1 MSGFAADFI
10 KPYSRGG
17 EAGKWTPLQPSG
29 QRPVKPENLSPTDY
43 PTNTL
48 AHELTIS
55 KEVFFMQTRPFS
67 PDIIFTSI
75 PALLPYLAVTLVVGV
90 TSILTGSIIGMLLAW
105 AKLSGHKAIRALAD
119 GYTYI
124 IRCTPSIVL
133 LFIVFYG
140 LPKFMEAEFGID
152 MDNLSRAIFVIIT
165 FTFLF
170 GAYVSEVFRSAYET
184 VDRGQYEAAVTIGLS
199 PEQAFFRVML
209 PQAAVIALPNFG
221 NSVINLMKESALAYT
236 IGLIDLLGRT
246 NLIISKNYG
255 AYGVELYVACLLIY
269 WGLSFLIEQAFL
281 RMESYL
287 GRGRLKA

>member
-1 MSGFAADFI
+1 
-10 KPYSRGG
+10 
-17 EAGKWTPLQPSG
+17 
-29 QRPVKPENLSPTDY
+29 
-43 PTNTL
+43 
-48 AHELTIS
+48 
-55 KEVFFMQTRPFS
+55 MQTRPFS

-75 PALLPYLAVTLVVGV
+75 PALLPYLTVTLVVGV
-90 TSILTGSIIGMLLAW
+90 TSILTGSILGMLLAW
-105 AKLSGHKAIRALAD
+105 AKLSGHKVIRALAD

-165 FTFLF
+165 FTLLF

-209 PQAAVIALPNFG
+209 PQAAMIALPNFG

-269 WGLSFLIEQAFL
+269 WALSFLIEQAFL

>member
-1 MSGFAADFI
+1 
-10 KPYSRGG
+10 
-17 EAGKWTPLQPSG
+17 
-29 QRPVKPENLSPTDY
+29 
-43 PTNTL
+43 
-48 AHELTIS
+48 
-55 KEVFFMQTRPFS
+55 MQTRPFS
-67 PDIIFTSI
+67 PEMIFTSI

-90 TSILTGSIIGMLLAW
+90 TSILTGSLLGMLLAW
-105 AKLSGHKAIRALAD
+105 AKLSGHRVIGMAAD

-140 LPKFMEAEFGID
+140 LPKFMESEFGID
-152 MDNLSRAIFVIIT
+152 MDNLSRAVFVIIT
-165 FTFLF
+165 FTLLF
-170 GAYVSEVFRSAYET
+170 GAYVSEVFRSAYEA

-199 PEQAFFRVML
+199 PLQAFFRVML

-221 NSVINLMKESALAYT
+221 NSVINLLKESALAYT

-246 NLIISKNYG
+246 NLIIAKNYG
-255 AYGVELYVACLLIY
+255 AYGIELYVACLLIY
-269 WGLSFLIEQAFL
+269 WGLSIIIEQAFL

>member
-1 MSGFAADFI
+1 
-10 KPYSRGG
+10 
-17 EAGKWTPLQPSG
+17 
-29 QRPVKPENLSPTDY
+29 
-43 PTNTL
+43 
-48 AHELTIS
+48 
-55 KEVFFMQTRPFS
+55 MQTRPFS

-75 PALLPYLAVTLVVGV
+75 PALLPYLTVTLVVGV
-90 TSILTGSIIGMLLAW
+90 TSILTGSILGMLLAW
-105 AKLSGHKAIRALAD
+105 AKLSGHKVIRALAD

-152 MDNLSRAIFVIIT
+152 LDDLSRAVFVIIT
-165 FTFLF
+165 FTLLF

-184 VDRGQYEAAVTIGLS
+184 VDKGQYEASVTIGLS
-199 PEQAFFRVML
+199 PKQAFFRVML

-246 NLIISKNYG
+246 NLIIAKNYG
-255 AYGVELYVACLLIY
+255 AYGIELYVACLLIY
-269 WGLSFLIEQAFL
+269 WGLSLVIEQAFL

-287 GRGRLKA
+287 DRGRLKA

>member
-1 MSGFAADFI
+1 
-10 KPYSRGG
+10 
-17 EAGKWTPLQPSG
+17 
-29 QRPVKPENLSPTDY
+29 
-43 PTNTL
+43 
-48 AHELTIS
+48 
-55 KEVFFMQTRPFS
+55 MQTRPFS

-90 TSILTGSIIGMLLAW
+90 TSILTGSILGMLLAW
-105 AKLSGHKAIRALAD
+105 AKLSGHKVIRALAD

-165 FTFLF
+165 FTLLF

-184 VDRGQYEAAVTIGLS
+184 VDRGQYEAAMTIGLS
-199 PEQAFFRVML
+199 PKQAFFRVML

>member
-1 MSGFAADFI
+1 
-10 KPYSRGG
+10 
-17 EAGKWTPLQPSG
+17 
-29 QRPVKPENLSPTDY
+29 
-43 PTNTL
+43 
-48 AHELTIS
+48 
-55 KEVFFMQTRPFS
+55 MQTRPFS

-90 TSILTGSIIGMLLAW
+90 TSILTGSILGMLLAW
-105 AKLSGHKAIRALAD
+105 AKLSGHKVIRALAD

-165 FTFLF
+165 FTLLF

-199 PEQAFFRVML
+199 PKQAFFRVML

>member
-1 MSGFAADFI
+1 
-10 KPYSRGG
+10 
-17 EAGKWTPLQPSG
+17 
-29 QRPVKPENLSPTDY
+29 
-43 PTNTL
+43 
-48 AHELTIS
+48 
-55 KEVFFMQTRPFS
+55 MQTRPFS

-90 TSILTGSIIGMLLAW
+90 TSILTGSIMGMLLAW
-105 AKLSGHKAIRALAD
+105 AKLSGHKVIRALAD

-199 PEQAFFRVML
+199 PKQAFFRVML

-269 WGLSFLIEQAFL
+269 WALSFLIEQAFL

>member
-1 MSGFAADFI
+1 
-10 KPYSRGG
+10 
-17 EAGKWTPLQPSG
+17 
-29 QRPVKPENLSPTDY
+29 
-43 PTNTL
+43 
-48 AHELTIS
+48 
-55 KEVFFMQTRPFS
+55 MQTRPFS

-90 TSILTGSIIGMLLAW
+90 TSILTGSILGMLLAW
-105 AKLSGHKAIRALAD
+105 AKLSGHKVIRALAD

-152 MDNLSRAIFVIIT
+152 LDDLSRAVFVIIT
-165 FTFLF
+165 FTLLF

-199 PEQAFFRVML
+199 PKQAFFRVML

-246 NLIISKNYG
+246 NLIIAKNYG
-255 AYGVELYVACLLIY
+255 AYGIELYVACLLIY
-269 WGLSFLIEQAFL
+269 WGLSLVIEQAFL

-287 GRGRLKA
+287 DRGRLKA

>member
-1 MSGFAADFI
+1 
-10 KPYSRGG
+10 
-17 EAGKWTPLQPSG
+17 
-29 QRPVKPENLSPTDY
+29 
-43 PTNTL
+43 
-48 AHELTIS
+48 
-55 KEVFFMQTRPFS
+55 MQTRPFS

-75 PALLPYLAVTLVVGV
+75 PALLPYLTVTLVVGV
-90 TSILTGSIIGMLLAW
+90 TSILTGSILGMLLAW
-105 AKLSGHKAIRALAD
+105 AKLSGHKVIRALAD

-152 MDNLSRAIFVIIT
+152 LDDLSRAVFVIIT
-165 FTFLF
+165 FTLLF
-170 GAYVSEVFRSAYET
+170 EAYVSEVFRSAYET
-184 VDRGQYEAAVTIGLS
+184 VDKGQYEAAVTIGLS
-199 PEQAFFRVML
+199 PKQAFFRVML

-246 NLIISKNYG
+246 NLIIAKNYG
-255 AYGVELYVACLLIY
+255 AYGIELYVACLLIY
-269 WGLSFLIEQAFL
+269 WGLSLVIEQAFL

-287 GRGRLKA
+287 DRGRLKA

>member
-1 MSGFAADFI
+1 M
-10 KPYSRGG
+10 
-17 EAGKWTPLQPSG
+17 
-29 QRPVKPENLSPTDY
+29 
-43 PTNTL
+43 
-48 AHELTIS
+48 
-55 KEVFFMQTRPFS
+55 
-67 PDIIFTSI
+67 
-75 PALLPYLAVTLVVGV
+75 GV
-90 TSILTGSIIGMLLAW
+90 TSILTGSILGMLLAW
-105 AKLSGHKAIRALAD
+105 AKLSGHKVIRALAD

-140 LPKFMEAEFGID
+140 LPKFTEAEFGID

-165 FTFLF
+165 FTLLF

-199 PEQAFFRVML
+199 PKQAFFRVML

-269 WGLSFLIEQAFL
+269 WALSFLIEQAFL

>member
-1 MSGFAADFI
+1 
-10 KPYSRGG
+10 
-17 EAGKWTPLQPSG
+17 
-29 QRPVKPENLSPTDY
+29 
-43 PTNTL
+43 
-48 AHELTIS
+48 
-55 KEVFFMQTRPFS
+55 MQTRPFS

-75 PALLPYLAVTLVVGV
+75 PALLPYLTVTLVVGV
-90 TSILTGSIIGMLLAW
+90 TSILTGSILGMLLAW
-105 AKLSGHKAIRALAD
+105 AKLSGHKVIRALAD

-152 MDNLSRAIFVIIT
+152 MDDLSRAVFVIIT
-165 FTFLF
+165 FTLLF

-184 VDRGQYEAAVTIGLS
+184 VDKGQYEAAVTIGLS

-269 WGLSFLIEQAFL
+269 WALSFLIEQAFL

>member
-1 MSGFAADFI
+1 
-10 KPYSRGG
+10 
-17 EAGKWTPLQPSG
+17 
-29 QRPVKPENLSPTDY
+29 
-43 PTNTL
+43 
-48 AHELTIS
+48 
-55 KEVFFMQTRPFS
+55 MQTRPFS

-90 TSILTGSIIGMLLAW
+90 TSILTGSILGMLMAW
-105 AKLSGHKAIRALAD
+105 AKLSGHKVIRALAD

-165 FTFLF
+165 FTLLF

-209 PQAAVIALPNFG
+209 PQAAMIALPNFG

-269 WGLSFLIEQAFL
+269 WALSFLIEQAFL

>member
-1 MSGFAADFI
+1 
-10 KPYSRGG
+10 
-17 EAGKWTPLQPSG
+17 
-29 QRPVKPENLSPTDY
+29 
-43 PTNTL
+43 
-48 AHELTIS
+48 
-55 KEVFFMQTRPFS
+55 MQTRPFS

-75 PALLPYLAVTLVVGV
+75 PALLPYLTVTLVVGM
-90 TSILTGSIIGMLLAW
+90 TSILTGSILGMLLAW
-105 AKLSGHKAIRALAD
+105 AKLSGHKVIRALAD

-152 MDNLSRAIFVIIT
+152 LDDLSRAVFVIIT
-165 FTFLF
+165 FTLLF

-184 VDRGQYEAAVTIGLS
+184 VDKGQYEAAVTIGLS
-199 PEQAFFRVML
+199 PKQAFFRVML

-246 NLIISKNYG
+246 NLIIAKNYG
-255 AYGVELYVACLLIY
+255 AYGIELYVACLLIY
-269 WGLSFLIEQAFL
+269 WGLSLVIEQAFL

-287 GRGRLKA
+287 DRGRLKA

>member
-1 MSGFAADFI
+1 
-10 KPYSRGG
+10 
-17 EAGKWTPLQPSG
+17 
-29 QRPVKPENLSPTDY
+29 
-43 PTNTL
+43 
-48 AHELTIS
+48 
-55 KEVFFMQTRPFS
+55 MQTRPFS

-75 PALLPYLAVTLVVGV
+75 PALLPYLTVTLVVGV
-90 TSILTGSIIGMLLAW
+90 TSILTGSILGMLLAW
-105 AKLSGHKAIRALAD
+105 AKLSGHKVIRALED

-152 MDNLSRAIFVIIT
+152 LDDLSRAVFVIIT
-165 FTFLF
+165 FTLLF

-184 VDRGQYEAAVTIGLS
+184 VDKGQYEAAVTIGLS
-199 PEQAFFRVML
+199 PKQAFFRVML

-246 NLIISKNYG
+246 NLIIAKNYG
-255 AYGVELYVACLLIY
+255 AYGIELYVACLLIY
-269 WGLSFLIEQAFL
+269 WGLSLVIEQAFL

-287 GRGRLKA
+287 DRGRLKA

>member
-1 MSGFAADFI
+1 
-10 KPYSRGG
+10 
-17 EAGKWTPLQPSG
+17 
-29 QRPVKPENLSPTDY
+29 
-43 PTNTL
+43 
-48 AHELTIS
+48 
-55 KEVFFMQTRPFS
+55 MQTRPFS

-90 TSILTGSIIGMLLAW
+90 TSILTGSILGMLLAW
-105 AKLSGHKAIRALAD
+105 AKLSRHKVIRALAD

-165 FTFLF
+165 FTLLF

-199 PEQAFFRVML
+199 PKQAFFRVML
-209 PQAAVIALPNFG
+209 PQAAMIALPNFG

-269 WGLSFLIEQAFL
+269 WALSFLIEQAFL

>member
-1 MSGFAADFI
+1 
-10 KPYSRGG
+10 
-17 EAGKWTPLQPSG
+17 
-29 QRPVKPENLSPTDY
+29 
-43 PTNTL
+43 
-48 AHELTIS
+48 
-55 KEVFFMQTRPFS
+55 MQTRPFS

-75 PALLPYLAVTLVVGV
+75 PALLPYLTVTLVVGM
-90 TSILTGSIIGMLLAW
+90 TSILTGSILGMLLAW
-105 AKLSGHKAIRALAD
+105 AKLSGHKVIRALAD

-152 MDNLSRAIFVIIT
+152 MDDLSRAVFVIIT
-165 FTFLF
+165 FTLLF

-184 VDRGQYEAAVTIGLS
+184 VDKGQYEAAVTIGLS
-199 PEQAFFRVML
+199 PKQAFFRVML

-246 NLIISKNYG
+246 NLIIAKNYG
-255 AYGVELYVACLLIY
+255 AYGIELYVACLLIY
-269 WGLSFLIEQAFL
+269 WGLSLVIEQAFL

-287 GRGRLKA
+287 DRGRLKA

>member
-1 MSGFAADFI
+1 
-10 KPYSRGG
+10 
-17 EAGKWTPLQPSG
+17 
-29 QRPVKPENLSPTDY
+29 
-43 PTNTL
+43 
-48 AHELTIS
+48 
-55 KEVFFMQTRPFS
+55 MQTRPFS

-90 TSILTGSIIGMLLAW
+90 TSILTGSILGMLLAW
-105 AKLSGHKAIRALAD
+105 AKLSGHKVIRALAD

-165 FTFLF
+165 FTLLF

-199 PEQAFFRVML
+199 PKQAFFRVML

-269 WGLSFLIEQAFL
+269 WALSFLIEQAFL

>member
-1 MSGFAADFI
+1 
-10 KPYSRGG
+10 
-17 EAGKWTPLQPSG
+17 
-29 QRPVKPENLSPTDY
+29 
-43 PTNTL
+43 
-48 AHELTIS
+48 
-55 KEVFFMQTRPFS
+55 MQTRPFS

-75 PALLPYLAVTLVVGV
+75 PALLPYLTVTLVVGV
-90 TSILTGSIIGMLLAW
+90 TSILTGSILGMLLAW
-105 AKLSGHKAIRALAD
+105 AKLSGHKVIRALAD

-152 MDNLSRAIFVIIT
+152 MDDLSRAVFVIIT
-165 FTFLF
+165 FTLLF

-184 VDRGQYEAAVTIGLS
+184 VDKGQYEAAVTIGLS
-199 PEQAFFRVML
+199 PQQAFFRVML

-246 NLIISKNYG
+246 NLIIAKNYG
-255 AYGVELYVACLLIY
+255 AYGIELYVACLLIY
-269 WGLSFLIEQAFL
+269 WGLSLVIEQAFL

-287 GRGRLKA
+287 NRGRLKA

>member
-1 MSGFAADFI
+1 
-10 KPYSRGG
+10 
-17 EAGKWTPLQPSG
+17 
-29 QRPVKPENLSPTDY
+29 
-43 PTNTL
+43 
-48 AHELTIS
+48 
-55 KEVFFMQTRPFS
+55 MQTRPFS

-75 PALLPYLAVTLVVGV
+75 PALLPYLTVTLVVGV
-90 TSILTGSIIGMLLAW
+90 TSILTGSILGMLLAW
-105 AKLSGHKAIRALAD
+105 AKLSGHKVIRALAD
-119 GYTYI
+119 VYTYI

-152 MDNLSRAIFVIIT
+152 LDDLSRAVFVIIT
-165 FTFLF
+165 FTLLF

-184 VDRGQYEAAVTIGLS
+184 VDKGQYEAAVTIGLS
-199 PEQAFFRVML
+199 PKQAFFRVML

-246 NLIISKNYG
+246 NLIIAKNYG
-255 AYGVELYVACLLIY
+255 AYGIELYVACLLIY
-269 WGLSFLIEQAFL
+269 WGLSLVIEQAFL

-287 GRGRLKA
+287 DRGRLKA

>member
-1 MSGFAADFI
+1 
-10 KPYSRGG
+10 
-17 EAGKWTPLQPSG
+17 
-29 QRPVKPENLSPTDY
+29 
-43 PTNTL
+43 
-48 AHELTIS
+48 
-55 KEVFFMQTRPFS
+55 MQTRPFS

-90 TSILTGSIIGMLLAW
+90 TSILTGSILGMLLAW
-105 AKLSGHKAIRALAD
+105 AKLSGHKVIRALAD

-165 FTFLF
+165 FTLLF

-269 WGLSFLIEQAFL
+269 WAVSFLIEQAFL

>member
-1 MSGFAADFI
+1 
-10 KPYSRGG
+10 
-17 EAGKWTPLQPSG
+17 
-29 QRPVKPENLSPTDY
+29 
-43 PTNTL
+43 
-48 AHELTIS
+48 
-55 KEVFFMQTRPFS
+55 MQTRPFS
-67 PDIIFTSI
+67 PDIIFISI

-90 TSILTGSIIGMLLAW
+90 TSILTGSILGMLLAW
-105 AKLSGHKAIRALAD
+105 AKLSGHKVIRALAD

-165 FTFLF
+165 FTLLF

-209 PQAAVIALPNFG
+209 PQAAMIALPNFG

-269 WGLSFLIEQAFL
+269 WALSFLIEQAFL

>member
-1 MSGFAADFI
+1 
-10 KPYSRGG
+10 
-17 EAGKWTPLQPSG
+17 
-29 QRPVKPENLSPTDY
+29 
-43 PTNTL
+43 
-48 AHELTIS
+48 
-55 KEVFFMQTRPFS
+55 MQTRPFS

-90 TSILTGSIIGMLLAW
+90 TSILTGSILGMLLAW
-105 AKLSGHKAIRALAD
+105 AKLSGHKVIRALAD

-165 FTFLF
+165 FTLLF

-199 PEQAFFRVML
+199 PKQAFFRVML
-209 PQAAVIALPNFG
+209 PQAAVIVLPNFG

>member
-1 MSGFAADFI
+1 
-10 KPYSRGG
+10 
-17 EAGKWTPLQPSG
+17 
-29 QRPVKPENLSPTDY
+29 
-43 PTNTL
+43 
-48 AHELTIS
+48 
-55 KEVFFMQTRPFS
+55 MQTRPFS

-75 PALLPYLAVTLVVGV
+75 PALLPYLTVTLVVGV
-90 TSILTGSIIGMLLAW
+90 TSILTGSILGMLLAW
-105 AKLSGHKAIRALAD
+105 AKLSGHKVIRALAD

-152 MDNLSRAIFVIIT
+152 LDDLSRAVFVIIT
-165 FTFLF
+165 FTLLF

-184 VDRGQYEAAVTIGLS
+184 VDKGQYEAAVTIGLS
-199 PEQAFFRVML
+199 PKQAFFRVML

-246 NLIISKNYG
+246 NLIIAKNYG
-255 AYGVELYVACLLIY
+255 AYGIELYVACLLIY
-269 WGLSFLIEQAFL
+269 WGLSVVIEQAFL

-287 GRGRLKA
+287 DRGRLKA

>member
-1 MSGFAADFI
+1 
-10 KPYSRGG
+10 
-17 EAGKWTPLQPSG
+17 
-29 QRPVKPENLSPTDY
+29 
-43 PTNTL
+43 
-48 AHELTIS
+48 
-55 KEVFFMQTRPFS
+55 MQTRPFS

-90 TSILTGSIIGMLLAW
+90 TSILTGSIMGMLLAW
-105 AKLSGHKAIRALAD
+105 AKLSAHKAIRALAD

-165 FTFLF
+165 FTLLF

>member
-1 MSGFAADFI
+1 
-10 KPYSRGG
+10 
-17 EAGKWTPLQPSG
+17 
-29 QRPVKPENLSPTDY
+29 
-43 PTNTL
+43 
-48 AHELTIS
+48 
-55 KEVFFMQTRPFS
+55 MQTRPFS

-75 PALLPYLAVTLVVGV
+75 PALLPYLTVTLVVGV
-90 TSILTGSIIGMLLAW
+90 TSILTGSILGMLLAW
-105 AKLSGHKAIRALAD
+105 AKLSGHKVIRALAD

-165 FTFLF
+165 FTLLF

-269 WGLSFLIEQAFL
+269 WALSFLIEQAFL

>member
-1 MSGFAADFI
+1 
-10 KPYSRGG
+10 
-17 EAGKWTPLQPSG
+17 
-29 QRPVKPENLSPTDY
+29 
-43 PTNTL
+43 
-48 AHELTIS
+48 
-55 KEVFFMQTRPFS
+55 MQTRPFS

-90 TSILTGSIIGMLLAW
+90 TSILTGSIMGMLLAW
-105 AKLSGHKAIRALAD
+105 AKLSGHKVIRALAD

-165 FTFLF
+165 FTLLF

-269 WGLSFLIEQAFL
+269 WALSFLIEQAFL

>member
-1 MSGFAADFI
+1 
-10 KPYSRGG
+10 
-17 EAGKWTPLQPSG
+17 
-29 QRPVKPENLSPTDY
+29 
-43 PTNTL
+43 
-48 AHELTIS
+48 
-55 KEVFFMQTRPFS
+55 MQTRPFS

-90 TSILTGSIIGMLLAW
+90 TSILTGSILGMLLAW
-105 AKLSGHKAIRALAD
+105 AKLSGHKVIRALAD

-165 FTFLF
+165 FALLF

-199 PEQAFFRVML
+199 PKQAFFRVML

-269 WGLSFLIEQAFL
+269 WALSFLIEQAFL

>member
-1 MSGFAADFI
+1 
-10 KPYSRGG
+10 
-17 EAGKWTPLQPSG
+17 
-29 QRPVKPENLSPTDY
+29 
-43 PTNTL
+43 
-48 AHELTIS
+48 
-55 KEVFFMQTRPFS
+55 MQIRPFS

-90 TSILTGSIIGMLLAW
+90 TSILTGSILGMLLAW
-105 AKLSGHKAIRALAD
+105 AKLSGHKVIRALAD

-165 FTFLF
+165 FTLLF

-269 WGLSFLIEQAFL
+269 WALSFLIEQAFL